1 MTLLE
6 ARTAWPL
13 IFLRLILENDVH
25 ISKHGLVV
33 KIVMY
38 QQINIRYIK
47 FYTPYL
53 YFLVYIDD
61 YNRSAGNE

>member
-1 MTLLE
+1 ML
-6 ARTAWPL
+6 
-13 IFLRLILENDVH
+13 LENDVH
-25 ISKHGLVV
+25 ISEHGLVV
-33 KIVMY
+33 IIFIY

-53 YFLVYIDD
+53 YLLLYINY